1 MTEKETLQSAGDEA
15 RKAATSAQEC
25 ADILDEYAA
34 SLSDPAFMSRAFE
47 LRKMLHDKLAEITLA
62 VHASDLWRLGR

>member
-1 MTEKETLQSAGDEA
+1 MTEKETLQSSGDEA
-15 RKAATSAQEC
+15 RKAATSAREC

-62 VHASDLWRLGR
+62 VHASDQWRLGR

>member
-1 MTEKETLQSAGDEA
+1 MTEKEALQSAGSEA
-15 RKAATSAQEC
+15 RKAAVAAREC
-25 ADILDEYAA
+25 AEVLDEYAA

-62 VHASDLWRLGR
+62 VHASDQWRLGR

>member
-15 RKAATSAQEC
+15 PKAATSAQEC

-62 VHASDLWRLGR
+62 VHASDQWRLGR